1 MPEEVRRLTSELHAT
16 NRLLRDVLARLDS
29 IEGRAKTEWRRAWWH
44 RLVSLL
50 LVALGVAGLLFWRHD
65 RIRECEMSN
74 EARADTRAAIV
85 ESLLAITA
93 GSEDPERFAPMI
105 DRVQTRLTRI
115 VPDRTCPTGVLP

>member
-44 RLVSLL
+44 RLVSAL
-50 LVALGVAGLLFWRHD
+50 LVVIVAAGLLFWRHD
-65 RIRECEMSN
+65 RIRECEMAN

-93 GSEDPERFAPMI
+93 GTEDPERFAPMI